1 MSTPGPGA
9 VQAKYAVRTRAGP
22 LCGINRRVRGR
33 RWWWLRTRRIAI
45 AKGWGEVMSMR
56 YVIPNGALLSA
67 DVFVTPGPAGHD
79 RAKCKSS
86 PTRHPT
92 AAHGSLSSPCH
103 SAHFLCSHAHR
114 PLLRRPLQGESSAP
128 PAQICHS
135 CCERWT
141 RNGGSR
147 PILSIDNSSD
157 ASRGASRQ
165 HWGIPIN
172 LVTPQSNVTLRVC
185 DRIPGQLRR
194 TCPWQ
199 APSRTHPPL
208 RPTTSSAVHGS
219 VV

>member
-128 PAQICHS
+128 PAQICHC
-135 CCERWT
+135 CCEIGPGMEVADLSHRSITART
-141 RNGGSR
+141 RPGARRVN
-147 PILSIDNSSD
+147 I
-157 ASRGASRQ
+157 GASPLISSRL
-165 HWGIPIN
+165 N
-172 LVTPQSNVTLRVC
+172 LM
-185 DRIPGQLRR
+185 
-194 TCPWQ
+194 
-199 APSRTHPPL
+199 
-208 RPTTSSAVHGS
+208 
-219 VV
+219 